1 MTKKEKA
8 IDLALM
14 NKKEKAATK
23 RYELRACPF
32 CLESVRF
39 EYEKKLW
46 VIICDFCRQFTIA
59 TKSAAKAAKAWN
71 EMK

>member
-8 IDLALM
+8 AM
-14 NKKEKAATK
+14 K
-23 RYELRACPF
+23 RHKLRACPF

-46 VIICDFCRQFTIA
+46 VIICDFCRQYTIP
-59 TKSAAKAAKAWN
+59 TTEAAKAAKAWN
-71 EMK
+71 GVK